1 MKISNFPMVLLAVA
15 LFVATQARGEIQI
28 PEEDQI
34 VANYQTMEE
43 FRAFYD
49 EVEAALK
56 AEDVDRIMALYADDY
71 LHQGITK
78 RQLRFMWLE
87 IFNAYD
93 DLYSI
98 HAFSNIHVT
107 GGDAIL
113 NCTGALMGIEKKG
126 KDFLAVDRWIQLNH
140 WLTRV
145 DGKWKMVG
153 GASHTGAT
161 LKESKDDSHPLF

>member
-1 MKISNFPMVLLAVA
+1 MKIFIRMMFLLTFT
-15 LFVATQARGEIQI
+15 LFVIDSAWAEIQL
-28 PEEDQI
+28 PEEEKI
-34 VANYQTMEE
+34 VANYQTMQE

-56 AEDVDRIMALYADDY
+56 AEDIDRIMALYADDY

-107 GGDAIL
+107 GADAIL

-126 KDFLAVDRWIQLNH
+126 RDFLAVDRWIMLNH
-140 WLTRV
+140 WLTRI

>member
-1 MKISNFPMVLLAVA
+1 MNKINFLIVLVAGLLLAIAPVRA
-15 LFVATQARGEIQI
+15 DIQL
-28 PEEDQI
+28 PDDDQ
-34 VANYQTMEE
+34 VTANSQEMEE
-43 FRAFYD
+43 FKTFYK
-49 EVEAALK
+49 EVDAALK
-56 AEDVDRIMALYADDY
+56 AEDIGRIMALYADDY

-107 GGDAIL
+107 GPDAIL
-113 NCTGALMGIEKKG
+113 NCTGALMGIGKNS
-126 KDFLAVDRWIQLNH
+126 KDFIAVDRWITLNH
-140 WLTRV
+140 WLTRI

-153 GASHTGAT
+153 GASHAGAT

>member
-1 MKISNFPMVLLAVA
+1 MKSYKFLMIFLT
-15 LFVATQARGEIQI
+15 ATVIAASPARADIQL
-28 PEEDQI
+28 PEEDKI
-34 VANYQTMEE
+34 VASSEAMQE
-43 FRAFYD
+43 FRVFYD

-87 IFNAYD
+87 IFNTYD

-107 GGDAIL
+107 GSDAIL
-113 NCTGALMGIEKKG
+113 NCTGALMGIETG
-126 KDFLAVDRWIQLNH
+126 QKDFIAVDRWIMLNH
-140 WLTRV
+140 WLTRIG
-145 DGKWKMVG
+145 GKWMMVG

>member
-1 MKISNFPMVLLAVA
+1 MKIASLLMVLTAA
-15 LFVATQARGEIQI
+15 LVFSVMPARANIQL
-28 PEEDQI
+28 PDADQI
-34 VANYQTMEE
+34 VANYEAMQELRT
-43 FRAFYD
+43 FYD

-56 AEDVDRIMALYADDY
+56 TEDIGRIMALYADDY

-107 GGDAIL
+107 GEDAIL
-113 NCTGALMGIEKKG
+113 NCTGALMGIETG
-126 KDFLAVDRWIQLNH
+126 QKDFIAVDRWIMLNH
-140 WLTRV
+140 WLTRIN
-145 DGKWKMVG
+145 GKWKMVG

>member
-1 MKISNFPMVLLAVA
+1 MKKSNFMMVA
-15 LFVATQARGEIQI
+15 LAATLLIATPARAEIQL

-34 VANYQTMEE
+34 VANYQAMQE
-43 FRAFYD
+43 FRAFYV
-49 EVEAALK
+49 ELEAALK
-56 AEDVDRIMALYADDY
+56 AEDINRIMALYADDY

-87 IFNAYD
+87 ILNTYD

-107 GGDAIL
+107 AGDAIL

-126 KDFLAVDRWIQLNH
+126 KDFIAVDRWINLNH

-153 GASHTGAT
+153 GASHMGAT
-161 LKESKDDSHPLF
+161 LKESKNDSHPLF

>member
-1 MKISNFPMVLLAVA
+1 MKTFKYLMVLLAAVVFA
-15 LFVATQARGEIQI
+15 APPAKAEIQL
-28 PEEDQI
+28 PEEEKI
-34 VANYQTMEE
+34 VANYQAMQQ

-56 AEDVDRIMALYADDY
+56 AEDINRIMALYADDY

-93 DLYSI
+93 ELYSI
-98 HAFSNIHVT
+98 HAFSKINVT
-107 GGDAIL
+107 GADAIL
-113 NCTGALMGIEKKG
+113 NCTGALLGVEKKG
-126 KDFLAVDRWIQLNH
+126 EEYQAVDRWIMLNH
-140 WLTRV
+140 WLTRIN
-145 DGKWKMVG
+145 GKWKMVG

-161 LKESKDDSHPLF
+161 LKEAKDDSHPLF